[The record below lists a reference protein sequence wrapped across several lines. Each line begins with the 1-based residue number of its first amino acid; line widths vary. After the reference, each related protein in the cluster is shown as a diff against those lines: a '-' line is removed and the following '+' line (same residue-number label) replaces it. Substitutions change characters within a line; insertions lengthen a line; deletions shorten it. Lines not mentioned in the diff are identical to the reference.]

1 MSPPYFVPYS
11 FSVQYPL
18 NHARWKNNQLVI
30 MPNDVDSS
38 PLTELDSEEELED
51 DEGHAEEMK
60 NEKNEKQDTL
70 LPLPLPLPLPLYRA
84 DSDSTIL
91 RPPSPTTLPRRKVQ
105 SGMCFSF
112 RAISEDLTH
121 CCWR

>member
-1 MSPPYFVPYS
+1 
-11 FSVQYPL
+11 
-18 NHARWKNNQLVI
+18 

-70 LPLPLPLPLPLYRA
+70 PPLPLPLPLPLYRA

-91 RPPSPTTLPRRKVQ
+91 RPPATPPRRKVQ

-112 RAISEDLTH
+112 RAISEDPTH
-121 CCWR
+121 YCWHQTTLLSEDTWEPLLNQPLDTWTPM